1 MPSNKDCISL
11 MLIAADIKNHGF
23 FGIAEVHLRVNS
35 SQIHNAMSFELKWDI
50 FNKNNL
56 ISSKSL
62 LDKLSEKLS
71 TEKKWEI
78 NFKILMMRHP

>member
-1 MPSNKDCISL
+1 MPRNKDCISL
-11 MLIAADIKNHGF
+11 MLIAADIGNHG
-23 FGIAEVHLRVNS
+23 FGIAEVHLRVNA

-71 TEKKWEI
+71 TEK
-78 NFKILMMRHP
+78 NGNQF

>member
-23 FGIAEVHLRVNS
+23 GIAEVHLRVNT

-62 LDKLSEKLS
+62 LDKLSEKLL
-71 TEKKWEI
+71 TEKNGKLI
-78 NFKILMMRHP
+78 LKILMTRHR

>member
-1 MPSNKDCISL
+1 MPRNKDCISL
-11 MLIAADIKNHGF
+11 MLIADIKMWF
-23 FGIAEVHLRVNS
+23 WYYKAHLRVNA

-62 LDKLSEKLS
+62 LDKL
-71 TEKKWEI
+71 
-78 NFKILMMRHP
+78 